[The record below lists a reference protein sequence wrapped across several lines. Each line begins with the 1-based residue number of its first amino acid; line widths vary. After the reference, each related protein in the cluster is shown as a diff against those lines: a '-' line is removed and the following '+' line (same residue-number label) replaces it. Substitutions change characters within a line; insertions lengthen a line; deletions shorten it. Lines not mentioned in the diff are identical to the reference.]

1 MIRKISEVTM
11 SIFQSRQF
19 RAGSSVLAAV
29 ALTTLGSVNI
39 VKAGGHGDHVYGP
52 YPITLK
58 GFSGD
63 KTNSVSYS
71 GQVGRQLLHN
81 SLKKAVSSGASLD
94 VLNGYFNGSD
104 SPLPLLDPV
113 SSDSFKVDVTDI
125 NTVSKT
131 NLSGK
136 AYKGVIAGW
145 PGNMTGKEML
155 QSMIEMAAE
164 TGGYDA
170 DHGYD
175 YTQLISK
182 FTMGGVFY
190 HQACDNYLDEKMNA
204 DNKPNNKPYK
214 DGAYY
219 TGKEHSW
226 DEAFGYW
233 GAAAHGASMT
243 PKQNYDIAK
252 KKNMRDADANGDGVV
267 NLKSEMN
274 YAHAYYG
281 SGFDKGGKTE
291 YYNTITQAF
300 IDGRQAIA
308 DANGEALTDA
318 QRAEIKGYARVICSN
333 WETVIA
339 EAVFK
344 YAGSVY
350 SNIEAVKET
359 MGGNL
364 WTVNGSAA
372 KTEHDAAVK
381 KYAKYWGELAGFSLS
396 LHTSGLNLGEVGV
409 KMDRLVGMGPV
420 MPDGTQVN
428 GMDAGNYTVAT
439 GKSMDSFAVHM
450 LKLQKLMVDEF
461 GVVAMNNDKL
471 SGISNLTEILGSS
484 TGAEND

>member
-1 MIRKISEVTM
+1 MKKTNLLM
-11 SIFQSRQF
+11 STVASIALVSVASPAM
-19 RAGSSVLAAV
+19 AG
-29 ALTTLGSVNI
+29 
-39 VKAGGHGDHVYGP
+39 DVYGP

-58 GFSGD
+58 GYSGD

-81 SLKKAVSSGASLD
+81 SLKKAIGSGASLD
-94 VLNGYFNGSD
+94 VTMSYFNGAD
-104 SPLPLLDPV
+104 GELPLLDPK

-136 AYKGVIAGW
+136 AYRGSLPGW
-145 PGNMTGKEML
+145 PGNMTGKEAL
-155 QSMIEMAAE
+155 ESMITMAAATE
-164 TGGYDA
+164 KGYDA
-170 DHGYD
+170 EHGYD
-175 YTQLISK
+175 YVQLVSK

-204 DNKPNNKPYK
+204 DNKPNDKPYK

-233 GAAAHGASMT
+233 GAAAHGATLS
-243 PKQNYDIAK
+243 PKQNYDITK
-252 KKNMRDADANGDGVV
+252 KKNMRDADANGDGLV

-274 YAHAYYG
+274 YAHAYYAA
-281 SGFDKGGKTE
+281 GFDKGGNTN
-291 YYNTITQAF
+291 YYNTITKAF
-300 IDGRQAIA
+300 IDGRQIIT
-308 DANGEALTDA
+308 DAKGEKLSDA
-318 QRAEIKGYARVICSN
+318 QRRGVKRHARTICSN
-333 WETVIA
+333 WEKVIA

-350 SNIEAVKET
+350 SNIEAVKAT
-359 MGGNL
+359 MRGNM
-364 WTVNGSAA
+364 WKGNGSAE
-372 KTEHDAAVK
+372 KTEHQAALR

-396 LHTSGLNLGEVGV
+396 LHASGVNLGEIGV

-428 GMDAGNYTVAT
+428 GMSNGTYTVASD
-439 GKSMDSFAVHM
+439 KSMDGFAVHM
-450 LKLQKLMVDEF
+450 LKLQNLMVEEF
-461 GVVAMNNDKL
+461 GVEARNNDKI
-471 SGISNLTEILGSS
+471 SGISNLAEVLGSGNS
-484 TGAEND
+484 AEND